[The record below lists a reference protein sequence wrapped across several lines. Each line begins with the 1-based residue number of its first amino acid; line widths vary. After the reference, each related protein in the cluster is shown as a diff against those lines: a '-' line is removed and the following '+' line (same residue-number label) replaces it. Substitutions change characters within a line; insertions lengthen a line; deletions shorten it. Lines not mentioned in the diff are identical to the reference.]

1 MNPITK
7 ALDEVAMRIPKQI
20 LEKVFIEPSQ
30 GWRNVPA
37 NNVKELIKQKVIH
50 PRVLVDCNLIGG
62 AEIRI
67 GLDDIPFD
75 TVENDYTHIY
85 RIPKSKTNGR
95 SIVSVLDV
103 SYGTMYQTLAFNGN
117 GNNRG
122 GAALQLGAAVMEAQV
137 RPAHVNT
144 ARVTLVGENTVMVQ
158 DSVMITTNLYL
169 RCVIEHDEYMSHLKP
184 RSYRQF
190 SELVRLAVE
199 AYIYNQY
206 VIQMD
211 MGELQGGMQLGSFKN
226 TIDKYEGSE
235 DKYQEYLTE
244 KWQKIDMMNDDV
256 KMLRFTQ
263 LLIGGQR

>member
-1 MNPITK
+1 VVQK
-7 ALDEVAMRIPKQI
+7 SKYR
-20 LEKVFIEPSQ
+20 S
-30 GWRNVPA
+30 

-50 PRVLVDCNLIGG
+50 PRVLVDCNLVGG
-62 AEIRI
+62 AEIKVP
-67 GLDDIPFD
+67 LDDVPFEV
-75 TVENDYTHIY
+75 TENDYTHIY

-190 SELVRLAVE
+190 AELVRLAVQ

-206 VIQMD
+206 SIMMD
-211 MGELQGGMQLGSFKN
+211 MAELQGGMQLNSFK
-226 TIDKYEGSE
+226 TTVDKYENSE
-235 DKYQEYLTE
+235 DEYQTYLTE
-244 KWQKIDMMNDDV
+244 KWQKIDFMNDDE
-256 KMLRFTQ
+256 KMKRFVG
-263 LLIGGQR
+263 LLVGGAR